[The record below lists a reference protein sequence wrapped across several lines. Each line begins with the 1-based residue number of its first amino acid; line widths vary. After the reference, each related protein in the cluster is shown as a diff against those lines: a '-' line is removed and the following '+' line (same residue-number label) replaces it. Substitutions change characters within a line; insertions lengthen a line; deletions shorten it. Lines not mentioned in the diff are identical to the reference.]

1 MMSSSSSSYYANPL
15 PISGAILSSSP
26 AAAVLKVVDPV
37 HGAILTG
44 KTGLPISSI
53 QINPGFTPAS
63 SLTVQQSGDSTVG
76 YPVYAINF
84 TNMYS
89 FRGPLKGVS
98 VGGTLVMTWKNNDFF
113 YYPNGPMPGAPDAV
127 FALPNLVR
135 FDPILSYTKKFKK
148 VTFQTQLNITNV
160 FNHYHVVVLPN
171 PVTGY
176 SGINDAAFD
185 SMPRY
190 YSLTNTISF

>member
-1 MMSSSSSSYYANPL
+1 
-15 PISGAILSSSP
+15 
-26 AAAVLKVVDPV
+26 
-37 HGAILTG
+37 
-44 KTGLPISSI
+44 
-53 QINPGFTPAS
+53 
-63 SLTVQQSGDSTVG
+63 
-76 YPVYAINF
+76 
-84 TNMYS
+84 
-89 FRGPLKGVS
+89 
-98 VGGTLVMTWKNNDFF
+98 
-113 YYPNGPMPGAPDAV
+113 MPGAPDAV